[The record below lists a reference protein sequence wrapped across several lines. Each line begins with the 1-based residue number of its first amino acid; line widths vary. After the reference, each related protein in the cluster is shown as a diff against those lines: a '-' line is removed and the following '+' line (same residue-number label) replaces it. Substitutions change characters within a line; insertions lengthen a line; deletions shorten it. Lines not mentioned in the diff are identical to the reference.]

1 MAMIGPERVDSV
13 TLPEVDIVASIKMPD
28 SDEKGAYSATTIGR
42 AALENRHI
50 NSVKELTSTVPNF
63 YQPDYGSRMT
73 SSVYVRGFG
82 SRIDQP
88 VVGMNIDEVPV
99 LNKNNY
105 DFDLF
110 DIDRVQVV
118 RGAQGALYGRN
129 TSGGAINVYTLS
141 PMHFQGKR
149 LTLEYGNENSLRLK
163 ASHYAAP
170 TEKFGWAYR
179 AS

>member
-1 MAMIGPERVDSV
+1 MNTIITILSFIAMIAPERVDSV
-13 TLPEVDIVASIKMPD
+13 VLPEIDIVASVKMPD
-28 SDEKGAYSATTIGR
+28 SDEKGAYSVTTVSR
-42 AALENRHI
+42 AALENRHV
-50 NSVKELTSTVPNF
+50 NSVKELTSVVPNF

-129 TSGGAINVYTLS
+129 TTGGAINVYTLS
-141 PMHFQGKR
+141 PMHFQGKIK
-149 LTLEYGNENSLRLK
+149 Y
-163 ASHYAAP
+163 
-170 TEKFGWAYR
+170 TEF
-179 AS
+179 SFVN